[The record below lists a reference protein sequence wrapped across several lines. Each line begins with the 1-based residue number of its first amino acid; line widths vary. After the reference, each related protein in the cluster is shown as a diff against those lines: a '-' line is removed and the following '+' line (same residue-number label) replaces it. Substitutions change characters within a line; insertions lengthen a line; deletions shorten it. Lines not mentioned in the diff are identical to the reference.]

1 MGNFVVS
8 ARKYRP
14 VRFDEVVGQRHV
26 TQTLKNALSKDN
38 LAHAFLFTGPR
49 GVGKTTCAR
58 ILAKVI
64 NCERTGNDMEPCNEC
79 DSCVSFQANSSF
91 NIIELDAASHNTVE
105 HMKSLVD
112 QVRFQPQKGSY
123 KVFIIDEVHM
133 LSQAAFNAFLK
144 TLEEP
149 PSYAI
154 FILATTEKHK
164 ILPTILSRCQI
175 YDFKRIGTED
185 IAKHLA
191 DICVK
196 EGIQAE
202 SDALHIIAQ
211 KSDGGLRD
219 ALSMFDRL
227 VAFSD
232 NHLTYQIAVENLDIL
247 DYNYFFQ
254 ATDAM
259 LSENVQGVIQLFD
272 KVLQRGFEGDHFMNG
287 LSSHFRDLLMAKDTA
302 TLYLL
307 DVGEDLKKRYADQAK
322 IVPETFILSAIEIAN
337 ECDLNYKNAKNRRL
351 HVELALIKMTF
362 IQRAIKPEEKKNNN
376 SELNSNQS
384 ALQVEHSKITTTL
397 RTGAVET
404 ESISKK
410 HPPADQS
417 NFIST
422 PNQPFKNLESEVSES
437 PVIKYSSPGKE
448 TPENPT
454 KQSLGS
460 PNSQVSGAALKRI
473 PTTEELIAA
482 IQEKELKEQD
492 NEKLDFNLDNLYSI
506 WEKWREQI
514 PQDSIKSLLSGVKLN
529 LVGSHEIEVTVN
541 SSLAEGAVKAQT
553 DLMEEFRKKFSNRE
567 LILNIK
573 VEKSEIPDKQKIN
586 KPLTN
591 KERFQSMVMANP
603 LVEELQKRLELTFD
617 DEY

>member
-14 VRFDEVVGQRHV
+14 VRFDEVVGQQHV
-26 TQTLKNALSKDN
+26 TQTLKNALNKDN

-64 NCERTGNDMEPCNEC
+64 NCEHTGKDMEPCNVC
-79 DSCVSFQANSSF
+79 DSCVSFQSNSSF

-112 QVRFQPQKGSY
+112 QVRFQPQKGKY

-133 LSQAAFNAFLK
+133 LSSSAFNAFLK

-185 IAKHLA
+185 IAAHLA
-191 DICVK
+191 EICKK
-196 EGIQAE
+196 EGIKADP
-202 SDALHIIAQ
+202 DALHIIAQ

-232 NHLTYQIAVENLDIL
+232 NELTYKVAVENLDIL
-247 DYNYFFQ
+247 DYDYFFK

-259 LSENVQGVIQLFD
+259 LSENVQEVIRLFD
-272 KVLQRGFEGDHFMNG
+272 QVLQRGFEGDQFMNG
-287 LSSHFRDLLMAKDTA
+287 LSSHFRDLLMAKDPV

-322 IVPETFILSAIEIAN
+322 IVPESFILSAIEISN

-362 IQRAIKPEEKKNNN
+362 IQRAYQLEEKKNNIPELEN
-376 SELNSNQS
+376 KTPSSVQSSIRTLDIPGSEVSGSVMKKNPSLDQSSNQTFGS
-384 ALQVEHSKITTTL
+384 
-397 RTGAVET
+397 
-404 ESISKK
+404 
-410 HPPADQS
+410 P
-417 NFIST
+417 
-422 PNQPFKNLESEVSES
+422 ESEVSES
-437 PVIKYSSPGKE
+437 ALKTNPIPDKPRVQSPLIQNFESPGSKASE
-448 TPENPT
+448 
-454 KQSLGS
+454 S
-460 PNSQVSGAALKRI
+460 VLKKI
-473 PTTEELIAA
+473 PTTQELIAS
-482 IQEKELKEQD
+482 IQAKELQEQ
-492 NEKLDFNLDNLYSI
+492 NAQILEFNLENTIAI
-506 WEKWREQI
+506 WEAWKDQI
-514 PQDSIKSLLSGVKLN
+514 PQDSIKALLIGVKLDIQGN
-529 LVGSHEIEVTVN
+529 EIEVTVG
-541 SSLAEGAVKAQT
+541 SSLAESAIKAQPE
-553 DLMEEFRKKFSNRE
+553 LMEEFRKKFSNRE
-567 LILNIK
+567 LNLNIK
-573 VEKSEIPDKQKIN
+573 VEKTEISDKQKIN

-591 KERFQSMVMANP
+591 KEKFQSMVAANP
-603 LVEELQKRLELTFD
+603 LVEELQKKLELTFD

>member
-64 NCERTGNDMEPCNEC
+64 NCERTGNDMEPCNAC

-112 QVRFQPQKGSY
+112 QVRFQPQKGTY

-384 ALQVEHSKITTTL
+384 ALQVDHSKITTTL

-417 NFIST
+417 NFTST
-422 PNQPFKNLESEVSES
+422 PNQPFKNQESEVSES

-573 VEKSEIPDKQKIN
+573 VEKSEIPDKQKLN

>member
-259 LSENVQGVIQLFD
+259 LSENVQDVIQLFD

-362 IQRAIKPEEKKNNN
+362 IQRAFKPEEKKNNN

-384 ALQVEHSKITTTL
+384 ALQVDHSKITTTL

-492 NEKLDFNLDNLYSI
+492 SEKLDFNLDNLYSI

>member
-14 VRFDEVVGQRHV
+14 VRFDEVVGQQHV
-26 TQTLKNALSKDN
+26 TQTLKNALNKDN

-64 NCERTGNDMEPCNEC
+64 NCEHTGKDMEPCNVC
-79 DSCVSFQANSSF
+79 DSCVSFQSNSSF
-91 NIIELDAASHNTVE
+91 NIIELDAASHNSVD

-112 QVRFQPQKGSY
+112 QVRFQPQKGKY

-133 LSQAAFNAFLK
+133 LTSSAFNAFLK

-185 IAKHLA
+185 IATHLA
-191 DICVK
+191 EICKK
-196 EGIQAE
+196 EGIKADP
-202 SDALHIIAQ
+202 DALHIIAQ

-232 NHLTYQIAVENLDIL
+232 NELSYKVAVENLDIL
-247 DYNYFFQ
+247 DYDYFFK

-259 LSENVQGVIQLFD
+259 LSENVQEVIRLFD
-272 KVLQRGFEGDHFMNG
+272 QVLQRGFEGDQFMNG
-287 LSSHFRDLLMAKDTA
+287 LSSHFRDLLMAKDPV

-322 IVPETFILSAIEIAN
+322 IVPESFILSAIEISN

-362 IQRAIKPEEKKNNN
+362 IQRAYQLEEKKNNIPELEN
-376 SELNSNQS
+376 KTPSSDQSSIRTLDSPGSEASGS
-384 ALQVEHSKITTTL
+384 ALTTNPAPAKPIVQSPPIPSL
-397 RTGAVET
+397 NNTGSQA
-404 ESISKK
+404 
-410 HPPADQS
+410 
-417 NFIST
+417 
-422 PNQPFKNLESEVSES
+422 SES
-437 PVIKYSSPGKE
+437 V
-448 TPENPT
+448 
-454 KQSLGS
+454 
-460 PNSQVSGAALKRI
+460 LKKI
-473 PTTEELIAA
+473 PTTEELIAS
-482 IQEKELKEQD
+482 IQAKELHEQ
-492 NEKLDFNLDNLYSI
+492 NAQKLDYNLENTIAI
-506 WEKWREQI
+506 WEAWKDQI
-514 PQDSIKSLLSGVKLN
+514 PQDSIKALLIGVKLDIQGN
-529 LVGSHEIEVTVN
+529 EIEVTVG
-541 SSLAEGAVKAQT
+541 SSLAESAIKAQPE
-553 DLMEEFRKKFSNRE
+553 LMEEFRKKFSNRE
-567 LILNIK
+567 LNLNIK
-573 VEKSEIPDKQKIN
+573 VEKTEISDKQKIN

-591 KERFQSMVMANP
+591 KEKFQSMVAANP
-603 LVEELQKRLELTFD
+603 LVEELQKKLELTFD

>member
-14 VRFDEVVGQRHV
+14 VRFDEVVGQQHV
-26 TQTLKNALSKDN
+26 TQTLKNALNKDN

-64 NCERTGNDMEPCNEC
+64 NCEHTGKDMEPCNVC
-79 DSCVSFQANSSF
+79 DSCVSFQSNSSF
-91 NIIELDAASHNTVE
+91 NIIELDAASHNSVD

-112 QVRFQPQKGSY
+112 QVRFQPQKGKY

-133 LSQAAFNAFLK
+133 LTSSAFNAFLK

-149 PSYAI
+149 PAYAI

-185 IAKHLA
+185 IATHLA
-191 DICVK
+191 EICKK
-196 EGIQAE
+196 EGIKADP
-202 SDALHIIAQ
+202 DALHIIAQ

-232 NHLTYQIAVENLDIL
+232 NELSYKVAVENLDIL
-247 DYNYFFQ
+247 DYDYFFK

-259 LSENVQGVIQLFD
+259 LSENVQEVIRLFD
-272 KVLQRGFEGDHFMNG
+272 QVLQRGFEGDQFMNG
-287 LSSHFRDLLMAKDTA
+287 LSSHFRDLLMAKDPV

-322 IVPETFILSAIEIAN
+322 IVPESFILSAIEISN

-362 IQRAIKPEEKKNNN
+362 IQRAYQLEEKKNNIP
-376 SELNSNQS
+376 EL
-384 ALQVEHSKITTTL
+384 ASKTPAQGQP
-397 RTGAVET
+397 RT
-404 ESISKK
+404 
-410 HPPADQS
+410 
-417 NFIST
+417 
-422 PNQPFKNLESEVSES
+422 QPFGNPESKVSES
-437 PVIKYSSPGKE
+437 ALTTNPAPAKPPVESPPISSLNN
-448 TPENPT
+448 T
-454 KQSLGS
+454 GS
-460 PNSQVSGAALKRI
+460 QASESVLKKI
-473 PTTEELIAA
+473 PTTEELIAS
-482 IQEKELKEQD
+482 IQAKELQEQ
-492 NEKLDFNLDNLYSI
+492 NAQKLEYNLENTIAI
-506 WEKWREQI
+506 WEAWKDQI
-514 PQDSIKSLLSGVKLN
+514 PQDSIKALLIGVKLDIQGN
-529 LVGSHEIEVTVN
+529 EIEVTVG
-541 SSLAEGAVKAQT
+541 SSLAESAIKAQPE
-553 DLMEEFRKKFSNRE
+553 LMEEFRKKFSNRE
-567 LILNIK
+567 LNLNIK
-573 VEKSEIPDKQKIN
+573 VEKSEISDKQKIN

-591 KERFQSMVMANP
+591 KEKFQSMVAANP
-603 LVEELQKRLELTFD
+603 LVEELQKKLELTFD

>member
-14 VRFDEVVGQRHV
+14 VRFDEVVGQQHV
-26 TQTLKNALSKDN
+26 TQTLKNALNKDN

-64 NCERTGNDMEPCNEC
+64 NCEHTGKDMEPCNVC
-79 DSCVSFQANSSF
+79 DSCVSFQSNSSF

-112 QVRFQPQKGSY
+112 QVRFQPQKGKY

-133 LSQAAFNAFLK
+133 LSSSAFNAFLK

-185 IAKHLA
+185 IAAHLA
-191 DICVK
+191 EICKK
-196 EGIQAE
+196 EGIKADP
-202 SDALHIIAQ
+202 DALHIIAQ

-232 NHLTYQIAVENLDIL
+232 NELTYKVAVENLDIL
-247 DYNYFFQ
+247 DYDYFFK

-259 LSENVQGVIQLFD
+259 LSENVQEVIRLFD
-272 KVLQRGFEGDHFMNG
+272 QVLQRGFEGDQFMNG
-287 LSSHFRDLLMAKDTA
+287 LSSHFRDLLMAKDPV

-322 IVPETFILSAIEIAN
+322 IVPESFILTAIEISN

-362 IQRAIKPEEKKNNN
+362 IQRAYQLEEKKNNIP
-376 SELNSNQS
+376 ELENKTPSS
-384 ALQVEHSKITTTL
+384 
-397 RTGAVET
+397 
-404 ESISKK
+404 
-410 HPPADQS
+410 DQS
-417 NFIST
+417 SIRTLDSSG
-422 PNQPFKNLESEVSES
+422 SEVSGSVMKKNPTLDQSSNQTFGSPESKVSESALKTNPIPDKPRVQSPLIQNFES
-437 PVIKYSSPGKE
+437 P
-448 TPENPT
+448 
-454 KQSLGS
+454 GS
-460 PNSQVSGAALKRI
+460 KASESVLKKI
-473 PTTEELIAA
+473 PTTQELIAS
-482 IQEKELKEQD
+482 IQAKELQEQ
-492 NEKLDFNLDNLYSI
+492 NAQILEYNLENTIAI
-506 WEKWREQI
+506 WEAWKDQI
-514 PQDSIKSLLSGVKLN
+514 PQDSIKALLIGVKLDIQGN
-529 LVGSHEIEVTVN
+529 EIEVTVG
-541 SSLAEGAVKAQT
+541 SSLAESAIKAQPE
-553 DLMEEFRKKFSNRE
+553 LMEEFRKKFSNRE
-567 LILNIK
+567 LNLNIK
-573 VEKSEIPDKQKIN
+573 VEKTEISDKQKIN

-591 KERFQSMVMANP
+591 KEKFQSMVAANP
-603 LVEELQKRLELTFD
+603 LVEELQKKLELTFD